1 MFDFGFSEI
10 FLLSLVALL
19 VLGPARLP
27 EIMRT
32 CGLWL
37 GRARRVYNNVRLE
50 IEREVGMDDIRRQLH
65 NEQIMSELE
74 AVEKEAKT
82 FKNEIQ
88 SSAQI
93 PTGVDKPDSKEDN
106 ESKDSIEPP
115 ADSESKPV
123 ESTDVQEKE
132 AAKQT
137 EG

>member
-1 MFDFGFSEI
+1 M
-10 FLLSLVALL
+10 
-19 VLGPARLP
+19 
-27 EIMRT
+27 
-32 CGLWL
+32 
-37 GRARRVYNNVRLE
+37 RLE